1 MAYNPVVTSDG
12 TRWRDYEL
20 AADLPSRPPI
30 PPEGPPTPFSPP
42 DPTWHDRPLH
52 HGPDTTPP
60 DWTVSRGPDTIPPDW
75 TLLPSP
81 NKTPPDWFD
90 RPDRPARL
98 DTCRVYGVPGG
109 FAWPDPQLQQDLCQ
123 AVADGVRFPDP
134 RGTWLRLINGEGPGE
149 DPFRAANAL
158 DCALAVISTW
168 HGEPVVA
175 APRRPEYDRVGRPSL
190 QGEPGG
196 VGRAER
202 WLGHTFEY
210 IGQGRRAYTLV
221 SRRVHAAGH
230 GAAAVLITRWPSGGS
245 HAFTALNAAGEVVW
259 ADGQRAH
266 TSLEPPTGP
275 VAGVFCVIL
284 DRSGH
289 RR

>member
-20 AADLPSRPPI
+20 AADLPMTPLEHRPAMGHAPDGL
-30 PPEGPPTPFSPP
+30 PPSWTAHGAPDRVSP
-42 DPTWHDRPLH
+42 DH
-52 HGPDTTPP
+52 
-60 DWTVSRGPDTIPPDW
+60 TV
-75 TLLPSP
+75 LPSP
-81 NKTPPDWFD
+81 SRTSPDWFD
-90 RPDRPARL
+90 RTGRPVPL
-98 DTCRVYGVPGG
+98 DTTRLYGVPGG

-123 AVADGVRFPDP
+123 AVADGARFPDP
-134 RGTWLRLINGEGPGE
+134 RGTWLRLINGEGPAV
-149 DPFRAANAL
+149 DPFRASNAL
-158 DCALAVISTW
+158 DCALAVVSTW

-190 QGEPGG
+190 KGEPGG
-196 VGRAER
+196 AARAER
-202 WLGHTFEY
+202 WLGHIFEY
-210 IGQGRRAYTLV
+210 AGQGRRAYTV
-221 SRRVHAAGH
+221 ISRRVHSAGH

-245 HAFTALNAAGEVVW
+245 HACNALNAAGEIVW
-259 ADGQRAH
+259 ADGLRAH